1 MPVKYEKLDKEVK
14 NKFKIGWTE
23 VFSKIY
29 FTIKKRK
36 REREFNAYDNIV
48 KINK

>member
-1 MPVKYEKLDKEVK
+1 MPVKYEKLDKKVK

-29 FTIKKRK
+29 FTIKKR
-36 REREFNAYDNIV
+36 EREFNTYDNIV